1 MNQKALKTLEYNKII
16 AQLEEYASTQIG
28 KTLCRELVPSCSLE
42 EIRRNQTETTD
53 AATRVRM
60 KGSLSFGGVKD
71 MRGSLKRLE
80 IGSSLN
86 IIELLAVSSLL
97 TVTARAKA
105 YGRREESELP
115 DDSLDEMFRTLEPL
129 TPVNTEIKR
138 CIISEDDVS
147 DDASRDFQSPQ
158 IHEDHRRPRTHPAQ
172 FSTQFQQSLSAGGC
186 NYDAGRALLS
196 AG

>member
-71 MRGSLKRLE
+71 VRGSLKRLE

-86 IIELLAVSSLL
+86 IIELLAVSPG
-97 TVTARAKA
+97 TAHPGQ
-105 YGRREESELP
+105 YGNQ
-115 DDSLDEMFRTLEPL
+115 TLHH
-129 TPVNTEIKR
+129 IR
-138 CIISEDDVS
+138 
-147 DDASRDFQSPQ
+147 
-158 IHEDHRRPRTHPAQ
+158 
-172 FSTQFQQSLSAGGC
+172 G
-186 NYDAGRALLS
+186 
-196 AG
+196 

>member
-71 MRGSLKRLE
+71 VRGSLKRLE

-86 IIELLAVSSLL
+86 IIELLSADRHGQSQSIWPP
-97 TVTARAKA
+97 
-105 YGRREESELP
+105 GR
-115 DDSLDEMFRTLEPL
+115 
-129 TPVNTEIKR
+129 IG
-138 CIISEDDVS
+138 
-147 DDASRDFQSPQ
+147 A
-158 IHEDHRRPRTHPAQ
+158 
-172 FSTQFQQSLSAGGC
+172 
-186 NYDAGRALLS
+186 AGRFS
-196 AG
+196 G

>member
-71 MRGSLKRLE
+71 VRGSLKRLE

-147 DDASRDFQSPQ
+147 DDASPG
-158 IHEDHRRPRTHPAQ
+158 
-172 FSTQFQQSLSAGGC
+172 LSKVRKSMKII
-186 NYDAGRALLS
+186 AGRVHTQLNSEIGRAHV
-196 AG
+196 